1 MENFVNKKLDEVINC
16 IINSDDYK
24 KCILLKEKMAKSE
37 DITSLVDSIK
47 KLQKQYVNTHD
58 DYKLLEVKKLEKEL
72 NEIPLYVSYME
83 HLERVNQMINYVKDE
98 LNDYFYHVLND
109 QEVKLDFTSFFFT
122 KNIQYYKMKMKV
134 RGVKYGSRR
143 EA

>member
-37 DITSLVDSIK
+37 DITSLVNSIK
-47 KLQKQYVNTHD
+47 KLQKQYVNMHD
-58 DYKLLEVKKLEKEL
+58 DDKLLEVKKLEKEL

-109 QEVKLDFTSFFFT
+109 
-122 KNIQYYKMKMKV
+122 
-134 RGVKYGSRR
+134 
-143 EA
+143 

>member
-47 KLQKQYVNTHD
+47 KLQK
-58 DYKLLEVKKLEKEL
+58 
-72 NEIPLYVSYME
+72 
-83 HLERVNQMINYVKDE
+83 
-98 LNDYFYHVLND
+98 
-109 QEVKLDFTSFFFT
+109 
-122 KNIQYYKMKMKV
+122 
-134 RGVKYGSRR
+134 KY
-143 EA
+143 AKI

>member
-47 KLQKQYVNTHD
+47 KLQKKYVNTND
-58 DYKLLEVKKLEKEL
+58 QELLVELEKLEGEL
-72 NEIPLYVSYME
+72 NNIPIYVIYMQY
-83 HLERVNQMINYVKDE
+83 LEKVNEKIEFVKDE
-98 LNDYFYHVLND
+98 LNNYFYEVLN
-109 QEVKLDFTSFFFT
+109 K
-122 KNIQYYKMKMKV
+122 
-134 RGVKYGSRR
+134 
-143 EA
+143 